1 MAIEGIVQPEI
12 LKIND
17 TLRLRKFDGIYD
29 FAFDWYQDEE
39 TVYLVDGVRKKYSQ
53 ETLKCMYEYLDKQG
67 ELYFIEVLECDEF
80 KSIGD
85 VTFWQNDMPIVIGD
99 KTYRGKGIA
108 KQVIGALIQR
118 GKLLGYTELY
128 VNEIYEF
135 NTVSRKCFE
144 SMGFEACEKTEKGN
158 KFVLKVEK

>member
-39 TVYLVDGVRKKYSQ
+39 TVYLVDGVRRKYSQ
-53 ETLKCMYEYLDKQG
+53 ETLKCM
-67 ELYFIEVLECDEF
+67 
-80 KSIGD
+80 
-85 VTFWQNDMPIVIGD
+85 FWQYDMPIVIGD

-135 NTVSRKCFE
+135 NIASRKCFE
-144 SMGFEACEKTEKGN
+144 SMGFVAYEKTEKGK
-158 KFVLKVEK
+158 KFVLRTC

>member
-39 TVYLVDGVRKKYSQ
+39 TVYLVDGVRKKYSS

-67 ELYFIEVLECDEF
+67 ELYFIELLENDKF
-80 KSIGD
+80 K
-85 VTFWQNDMPIVIGD
+85 P
-99 KTYRGKGIA
+99 
-108 KQVIGALIQR
+108 IGALIER
-118 GKLLGYTELY
+118 GLSLGYTELY
-128 VNEIYEF
+128 VGEIYEF
-135 NTVSRKCFE
+135 NIVSRKCFE
-144 SMGFEACEKTEKGN
+144 SLGFVAYEKTEKGN
-158 KFVLKVEK
+158 RLKKCLEI

>member
-53 ETLKCMYEYLDKQG
+53 ETLKCMYEYLDKHG

-80 KSIGD
+80 KPIGD
-85 VTFWQNDMPIVIGD
+85 VTFWQYDMPIVIGE
-99 KTYRGKGIA
+99 KAYRGKEIA
-108 KQVIGALIQR
+108 KQVIGALIKR
-118 GKLLGYTELY
+118 GKSLGYTELY

-135 NTVSRKCFE
+135 NIASRKCFE
-144 SMGFEACEKTEKGN
+144 SMGFVAYEKTEKGN
-158 KFVLKVEK
+158 KFVLNTF

>member
-12 LKIND
+12 LIIND
-17 TLRLRKFDGIYD
+17 TLRLRKFDGVYD

-67 ELYFIEVLECDEF
+67 ELYFIEVLEGDTF
-80 KSIGD
+80 KPIGD
-85 VTFWQNDMPIVIGD
+85 VTFWQMDMPIVIGD
-99 KTYRGKGIA
+99 KAYRGKGIA

-135 NTVSRKCFE
+135 NIASRKCFE
-144 SMGFEACEKTEKGN
+144 SMSFEVCDMTEKGN
-158 KFVLKVEK
+158 KFVLEI

>member
-67 ELYFIEVLECDEF
+67 ELYFIEILENDVF
-80 KSIGD
+80 KQIGD
-85 VTFWQNDMPIVIGD
+85 VTFWQNDM
-99 KTYRGKGIA
+99 
-108 KQVIGALIQR
+108 
-118 GKLLGYTELY
+118 
-128 VNEIYEF
+128 
-135 NTVSRKCFE
+135 
-144 SMGFEACEKTEKGN
+144 
-158 KFVLKVEK
+158 

>member
-1 MAIEGIVQPEI
+1 MAIEGIVQPET
-12 LKIND
+12 LRING

-80 KSIGD
+80 KPIGD
-85 VTFWQNDMPIVIGD
+85 VTFWQYDMPIVIGD

-118 GKLLGYTELY
+118 GKSLGYTKLY

-135 NTVSRKCFE
+135 NTASRKCFE

-158 KFVLKVEK
+158 KFVLRTF

>member
-39 TVYLVDGVRKKYSQ
+39 TVYLVDGVRKKYSH

-67 ELYFIEVLECDEF
+67 ELYFIEVLEDDAF
-80 KSIGD
+80 KPIGD
-85 VTFWQNDMPIVIGD
+85 VTFWQNDMPIVIGE
-99 KTYRGKGIA
+99 KAYRGKEIA

-128 VNEIYEF
+128 VNEIYEY
-135 NTVSRKCFE
+135 NLASRKCFE
-144 SMGFEACEKTEKGN
+144 SMGFEACDKTEKGN
-158 KFVLKVEK
+158 KFVLRTF

>member
-135 NTVSRKCFE
+135 NIASRKCFE
-144 SMGFEACEKTEKGN
+144 SMGFVAYEKTEKGR
-158 KFVLKVEK
+158 KFVLRTC